1 MSNLRL
7 INETTADTSVSS
19 IIINN
24 IFSAD
29 FDIYKIV
36 STAFLTNSTSHDIS
50 ARFVNSSGSIITA
63 SNYDEAS
70 LMMRSGDSFLERPT
84 DGTDKTE
91 IEFFL
96 QQNNAESGGGVAY
109 VFNPFNASSYTFM
122 INQNQGFLVGTYAY
136 GNKQISVLK
145 QTASITGINIY
156 NDTNSDNFGGGTI
169 KTYGLRVD
177 S

>member
-36 STAFLTNSTSHDIS
+36 STAFITNSTSHDIS
-50 ARFVNSSGSIITA
+50 ARFVNSAGSIVTA

-70 LMMRSGDSFLERPT
+70 LMMRSGANFLERPT
-84 DGTDKTE
+84 DGTDITQ

-96 QQNNAESGGGVAY
+96 QQNNAEGGGGVAY
-109 VFNPFNASSYTFM
+109 VFNPFNSSSYTFM

-145 QTASITGINIY
+145 QTSSITGINLY
-156 NDTNSDNFGGGTI
+156 NNTTSDNFGGGTI